1 MIPLCKNC
9 CYCLDRK
16 RALPADPEDPQRYL
30 CREPDNVDLVTGA
43 ALDIPCYDMRGGR
56 CGRAGALFK
65 AAPGAAPSINLRS
78 RGALPLSG

>member
-9 CYCLDRK
+9 CYCLHK
-16 RALPADPEDPQRYL
+16 PVSGVGGLQNYL
-30 CREPDNVDLVTGA
+30 CREPENIDLVTGSM
-43 ALDIPCYDMRGGR
+43 LDIPCYDMRGGR

-65 AAPGAAPSINLRS
+65 AAPGEAPSINLRS